1 MKRFN
6 SPMTKKLEPKIL
18 SPLPLGLNVLPG
30 TVEPSQSTNEKPE
43 AHIQSTNE
51 EHKQATIEKSEKHNQ
66 PTNDETEEE
75 QKQNETM
82 PKGWKKIGIQHNQ
95 TVMIT
100 IFLTTIT

>member
-1 MKRFN
+1 MLLFRCDSCGDPQLSELQGKH
-6 SPMTKKLEPKIL
+6 IL
-18 SPLPLGLNVLPG
+18 LCVKNK
-30 TVEPSQSTNEKPE
+30 QATNEK
-43 AHIQSTNE
+43 TE
-51 EHKQATIEKSEKHNQ
+51 EPNQETIEKAEEHNQ
-66 PTNDETEEE
+66 ATNDETEEE